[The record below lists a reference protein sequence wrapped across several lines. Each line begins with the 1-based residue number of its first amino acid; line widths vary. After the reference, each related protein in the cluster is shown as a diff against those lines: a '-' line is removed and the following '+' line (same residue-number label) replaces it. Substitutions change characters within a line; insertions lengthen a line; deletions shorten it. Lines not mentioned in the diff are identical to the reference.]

1 MCSRVLTFLVEN
13 KELLRAEKFLNKY
26 IFKITLIN
34 ATAILLFLY
43 FIDRSHID
51 KVYVAPFI
59 SFMIINVLLQKF
71 LFSITTLQKNK
82 GDIPDKFLCRES
94 LLKVFGG
101 FMFFGIIGLTV
112 WVS

>member
-13 KELLRAEKFLNKY
+13 KKLLRAEKFLNKH
-26 IFKITLIN
+26 ILKITLVN
-34 ATAILLFLY
+34 AAVILLFLY
-43 FIDRSHID
+43 FIDRGHID

-59 SFMIINVLLQKF
+59 AFMIINVLLQKF
-71 LFSITTLQKNK
+71 LFSIATLQKNK
-82 GDIPDKFLCRES
+82 GDISDKFRCRVS
-94 LLKVFGG
+94 LFKVFGG